1 MAATE
6 KNLQTFSKADMKSLI
21 ESNWDLIKREIE
33 KTYKPGSVEYK
44 KALKAASSR
53 KGVKLPNGE
62 IISLRKFN
70 NGIPSRFILSDDG
83 RIVNINSVGA
93 FARSEGALPLQF
105 TTSTAGK
112 VSKRSL
118 RTESIVGD
126 IDTNKWVDQLD
137 FVTDLRQQLNDN
149 KITEADFHKTM
160 KAYVK
165 KNKIDIGLGT
175 GKYNANRFNKSLTS
189 QGWPKGASKEGYIQ
203 FLKNNY
209 KASQILAADLT
220 EKTGIFFDAGHPNA
234 GSPNISLARQLRYH
248 ISKGNRNI
256 IDLLPEF
263 KGMAKKATEEVLGR
277 NPLDMNVSAIP
288 YTHGGAFSTYL
299 NKYLPDSKTID
310 FELLPENL
318 KSSILFDHDYSV
330 DADSGVMKALKELD
344 DQAGISFLRRKN
356 PINNPGLLKN
366 ISQEMM
372 AKLEAIKKLPI
383 KQRRAALRALTISGG
398 ITLYGGLG
406 TGVSAAETY
415 GRYQLYEETGNPL
428 DKLQYNISAASLAGD
443 LTSYVPTP
451 QTAVG
456 GSAFSLIADMSN
468 ELINIAR
475 YEPTELD
482 LKKAYSNLNFT
493 SAIKEGE
500 AISEKGLTDNTLT
513 NKTSR
518 GVVKVKNEEG
528 EEEYLP
534 ILQIPQA

>member
-21 ESNWDLIKREIE
+21 ESNWDLIKREIG

-53 KGVKLPNGE
+53 KGAKLPNGE

-189 QGWPKGASKEGYIQ
+189 QGWPKGASKAGYIQ
-203 FLKNNY
+203 FLKDNY

-263 KGMAKKATEEVLGR
+263 KGMAKKATDEVLGR

-299 NKYLPDSKTID
+299 NKHLPDSKTID

-366 ISQEMM
+366 ISQEML
-372 AKLEAIKKLPI
+372 AKLEAIKKMPP
-383 KQRRAALRALTISGG
+383 KQRRAALRVLTLTGVA
-398 ITLYGGLG
+398 TAYGGLS
-406 TGVSAAETY
+406 TTVSAAETY
-415 GRYQLYEETGNPL
+415 GRYQLYEDTKNPL
-428 DKLQYNISAASLAGD
+428 DKLQADISFTSLGGD
-443 LTSYVPTP
+443 LVSYVPTP
-451 QTAVG
+451 QTVVG
-456 GSAFSLIADMSN
+456 GSGVSFLADMSN

-482 LKKAYSNLNFT
+482 LKKAYTNLKFT

-500 AISEKGLTDNTLT
+500 AISNKGLTDNTLT
-513 NKTSR
+513 KKTGG
-518 GVVKVKNEEG
+518 GVIKVENEEG

-534 ILQIPQA
+534 MIQLPQA